1 MNAHFA
7 RCHYFVMKQFF
18 QKCPI
23 GPRTLWMVPV
33 VCCIGGG
40 VGLGVGALG
49 AIAQP
54 AATGQMA
61 QRLPHPYNF
70 LFVNPTAG
78 NDASNGGEQTPLRT
92 ITQALA
98 AAPPNTIIVLAPG
111 TYSSATGETFPL
123 QLKSGTTIQGDPR
136 TRGQAMVIKGGGFF
150 LSRSFA
156 RQNVTIVGANR
167 AGLTGVT
174 VSNPSPQGYGL
185 WIESTNPVVVD
196 STFTGSDHDGVSVVG
211 NSTAILRN
219 NYFYQNGANGIT
231 IYGTSRPVL
240 QDNIFEQTGFGIN
253 VNQNAAPRLIN
264 NRITQNK
271 DGIVVQGNAQPVLR
285 NNVIDGNDRDGLVA
299 IAQSRPDL
307 GTAAEPGNNT
317 FLNNHQFDINAK
329 VSSQTLP
336 AFGNQLAAPQ
346 TIGKIDFSGTALSP
360 TPVATSNLPP
370 LLARRQANAARQV
383 TPAIKPAA
391 IAIPVPTPVTPVP
404 RVSPPET
411 SQREITF
418 SRPSEPSGRLR
429 QSSSAPA
436 DMPVPTVTSLPTGLP
451 ILNSIRRLP
460 APLTR
465 SQADLTV
472 PTERSMVAPEIPT
485 PAIARLSP
493 TPNLDVPNATNVLPV
508 PSSMVPVGNVG
519 DMPSVAVWRSPA
531 QRSTTGG
538 VTVSPNRSSSA
549 ALHYRVVVET
559 NDETQQAQVRTLV
572 PEAFLATAGGRSVM
586 QAGAFSDR
594 SKANQ
599 LLEILTSQGLRARV
613 ENL

>member
-7 RCHYFVMKQFF
+7 RCHHFVMKPLF
-18 QKCPI
+18 QNCLPVL
-23 GPRTLWMVPV
+23 RAVWMLPV
-33 VCCIGGG
+33 VCGMGNA
-40 VGLGVGALG
+40 GLGMGV

-54 AATGQMA
+54 TPSGQLA
-61 QRLPHPYNF
+61 QRLPQQYNF
-70 LFVNPTAG
+70 LFVHPTQG
-78 NDASNGGEQTPLRT
+78 DDARNGGEQTPFRT
-92 ITQALA
+92 ITRALA
-98 AAPPNTIIVLAPG
+98 AAAPNTIIVLAPG

-136 TRGQAMVIKGGGFF
+136 TRGQAVLIKGGGFF

-156 RQNVTIVGANR
+156 RQNVTMIGANR

-240 QDNIFEQTGFGIN
+240 QDNVFEQTGFGIN
-253 VNQNAAPRLIN
+253 VAQNAAPRLIN
-264 NRITQNK
+264 NRVTQNK

-285 NNVIDGNDRDGLVA
+285 NNVIDSNDRDGLVA

-317 FLNNHQFDINAK
+317 FLNNRQFDINAQ

-336 AFGNQLAAPQ
+336 AFGNQLTAR
-346 TIGKIDFSGTALSP
+346 TSGKIDLSGNALAP
-360 TPVATSNLPP
+360 APVATNNLPP
-370 LLARRQANAARQV
+370 LLARRQENATRRV
-383 TPAIKPAA
+383 MPVAA
-391 IAIPVPTPVTPVP
+391 PEAVPIAIPVP
-404 RVSPPET
+404 PPNPAAATIPPTEAN
-411 SQREITF
+411 QREITF
-418 SRPSEPSGRLR
+418 SRPSGPNAAWRPPSNR
-429 QSSSAPA
+429 SA
-436 DMPVPTVTSLPTGLP
+436 DVQVPTVTELPTGLP
-451 ILNSIRRLP
+451 VIGSVRRLP

-465 SQADLTV
+465 SRADLTV
-472 PTERSMVAPEIPT
+472 PTERSAVTPELP
-485 PAIARLSP
+485 PQAIARSSTPTRSVSP
-493 TPNLDVPNATNVLPV
+493 SADVLPV
-508 PSSMVPVGNVG
+508 PSSTAPIGNVG

-531 QRSTTGG
+531 QRSAAS
-538 VTVSPNRSSSA
+538 SPPVPPARSSS
-549 ALHYRVVVET
+549 LGLRYRVVVEA
-559 NDETQQAQVRTLV
+559 DSETQQAQVRTLV
-572 PEAFLATAGGRSVM
+572 PQAFLATAGGKSVM

-594 SKANQ
+594 AKADQ
-599 LLEILTSQGLRARV
+599 LLELLTSQGLRARV